1 MLTTVL
7 KRAGGLGIGT
17 AVGQGV
23 ILAGTP
29 MLVRLYGPASFGVL
43 ALLITATNISVAT
56 GSARFDLALPSADE
70 EDVTALARLCVM
82 VAAMLATTVALVAA
96 VAANFGLGSGA
107 LREIVGHPI
116 LLGLCVFFAATFQ
129 AASSVLL
136 RQGRITAMAV
146 LRGVQGLLF
155 VLLALRPSVGLLW
168 AKALSFAPGCLF
180 LPAVLL
186 SGDTGRTVRSAAS
199 RYRTFA
205 ILGLP
210 GTILDVV
217 GYSLCIWI
225 VTAAYGAA
233 GSGELSQVQRIVGA
247 PLMLV
252 SLSLGQILLRQ
263 SAELGNDLPQL
274 KLLVT
279 RLLMLLTAG
288 AVVAL
293 GVLALVGEPVLGWL
307 LGSKWEV
314 GTTFIVA
321 ISAAVFVRA
330 CVSPISAILATFRRF
345 DLALRWQVL
354 YFVSAATLF
363 TLASRS
369 LSLDSFVVFYA
380 VHEAVLYLIYLRVIM
395 TVFRKR

>member
-17 AVGQGV
+17 AVGQGM

-29 MLVRLYGPASFGVL
+29 VLVRLYGPASFGVL

-56 GSARFDLALPSADE
+56 GSARFDLALPSAEDG
-70 EDVTALARLCVM
+70 DVTALARLCVAI
-82 VAAMLATTVALVAA
+82 AAALATAVALVAA
-96 VAANFGLGSGA
+96 VAASLGLGAGA
-107 LREIVGHPI
+107 LREIVGHPV

-129 AASSVLL
+129 SASSVLL
-136 RQGRITAMAV
+136 RQGRITPMAV

-155 VLLALRPSVGLLW
+155 VLLAQWPSVGLLW
-168 AKALSFAPGCLF
+168 AQALSFAPGCL
-180 LPAVLL
+180 LLSTVLL
-186 SGDTGRTVRSAAS
+186 SHHAGSTMRLVAS

-217 GYSLCIWI
+217 GYSLCVWI

-252 SLSLGQILLRQ
+252 SISLGQILLRQ
-263 SAELGNDLPQL
+263 SAELGDDLPQL
-274 KLLVT
+274 RRLITHLLA
-279 RLLMLLTAG
+279 LLAG
-288 AVVAL
+288 GAAVAL
-293 GVLALVGEPVLGWL
+293 VVIAAIGEPFLGWL
-307 LGSKWEV
+307 LGSRWEV
-314 GTTFIVA
+314 GTTFIIA

-330 CVSPISAILATFRRF
+330 VVSPVSAILATFRRF
-345 DLALRWQVL
+345 DLALRWQLL
-354 YFVSAATLF
+354 YFVSAATSF

-369 LSLDSFVVFYA
+369 LSLDHFVLFYA
-380 VHEAVLYLIYLRVIM
+380 VHEAVLYMIYLRVIM
-395 TVFRKR
+395 SVFGKR